1 MRTAIIL
8 APLLMLTGCDLT
20 GEVGRDRVAAVTSPD
35 GATRAILF
43 ETNGGATTS
52 YGYEI
57 ELAPASQGGEV
68 VAAGQLFGA
77 ARSQCS
83 WGVNLRWLSPTE
95 LAVDLKEADRTEI
108 PMRVEV
114 GVKSVTITERYGISD
129 EAAPC
134 GGMLANL
141 G

>member
-1 MRTAIIL
+1 ML
-8 APLLMLTGCDLT
+8 APLLMLAGCDML
-20 GEVGRDRVAAVTSPD
+20 GEVSRDQVAAVTSPD
-35 GATRAILF
+35 GRTRAVLF

-57 ELAPASQGGEV
+57 ELELASRDGDP
-68 VAAGQLFGA
+68 VAAGKLYGA

-83 WGVNLRWLSPTE
+83 WGVNLHWLSPTE
-95 LAVDLKEADRTEI
+95 LAVDFREADRTEI
-108 PMRVEV
+108 PISVEV
-114 GVKSVTITERYGISD
+114 GAKSVKVTERSGQSD